1 MARENGPNGKRLG
14 VDVTGRTAE
23 QRFRTK
29 SYVRH
34 NARRQEHLATLGL
47 DLSNKSVLEV
57 GAGIGDHTTFFLDRG
72 CKVLCTEGREE
83 NLNVIRRRFESAPNV
98 AVEQLNLDGALPAA
112 TPRYDVVYC
121 YGLLYHLSRPAE
133 ALAWMCDRAAG
144 LLLLETC
151 VSFSSE
157 DKPFPVSEIASSQTQ
172 AITGTGCRPSRVWVM
187 NRLREKMPHVYV
199 TATQPR
205 HKEFPLDW
213 TAPRPTSST
222 GLARAV
228 FVASRAPLN
237 LPTLVRELP
246 MVQRRC

>member
-1 MARENGPNGKRLG
+1 MRLFGKP
-14 VDVTGRTAE
+14 TAE
-23 QRFRTK
+23 QHFHNRF
-29 SYVRH
+29 YLRH
-34 NARRQEHLATLGL
+34 NARRQEHLATLEL

-72 CKVLCTEGREE
+72 CKVLCTEPRVE
-83 NLNVIRRRFESAPNV
+83 NLNVIRRRFKSNPDV
-98 AVEQLNLDGALPAA
+98 MVEQLDLDAALAA
-112 TPRYDVVYC
+112 AAPRYDVVYC
-121 YGLLYHLSRPAE
+121 YGVLYHLSRPAE

-157 DKPFPVSEIASSQTQ
+157 DRPFPVSEKASSQSQ

-213 TAPRPTSST
+213 TAPGPRSST

-237 LPTLVRELP
+237 LTTLVSELP